1 MWRGKGPRLVSQFK
15 ERIIL
20 SHYATSSV
28 NVAWPHGGMG
38 DAEYL
43 YAFQRIIMPIAM
55 EFSPDLV
62 ISKFIRYSGT
72 HPHFI
77 MKYRP
82 VLMPP
87 REMSLGSAK

>member
-1 MWRGKGPRLVSQFK
+1 M
-15 ERIIL
+15 L
-20 SHYATSSV
+20 SNRKPSSV

-62 ISKFIRYSGT
+62 ISKSI
-72 HPHFI
+72 
-77 MKYRP
+77 
-82 VLMPP
+82 
-87 REMSLGSAK
+87 

>member
-1 MWRGKGPRLVSQFK
+1 MSYFK
-15 ERIIL
+15 ERIML
-20 SHYATSSV
+20 SHRKASSV

-62 ISKFIRYSGT
+62 ISKSI
-72 HPHFI
+72 
-77 MKYRP
+77 
-82 VLMPP
+82 
-87 REMSLGSAK
+87 